1 MYLLHKRNFTQVA
14 GKLNR
19 IFSDRTGALGSY
31 TRQDKSMN
39 ESAAKLLPSGGLTIT
54 LLLCDQLS

>member
-1 MYLLHKRNFTQVA
+1 MLILTMYLLHKRNFTQVA

-19 IFSDRTGALGSY
+19 IFSDRTGVLDSY

-39 ESAAKLLPSGGLTIT
+39 ESAAKLLPEGEA
-54 LLLCDQLS
+54 